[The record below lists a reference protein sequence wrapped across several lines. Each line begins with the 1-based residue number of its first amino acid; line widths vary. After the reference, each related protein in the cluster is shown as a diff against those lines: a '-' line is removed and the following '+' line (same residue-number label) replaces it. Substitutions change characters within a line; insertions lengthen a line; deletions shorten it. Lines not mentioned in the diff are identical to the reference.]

1 MRSSRSPTTSA
12 ISLLV
17 TNTSPTA
24 ICGVSHTL
32 RSPSAAAKPELLTTS
47 VLSDGPTMN
56 LDSNGH
62 VPLVP
67 AFLTALADM
76 SDAMVAT
83 DPVTPKD
90 IADEVTEMEEL
101 RDRLIDERKFEDP
114 YAEFTG
120 INRGGQTEGLKCQ
133 EQGQPHDEYG
143 SPVEVCPMDLYNKHI
158 IDNFYTLTDS
168 DIQQLLCTYYLTQYA
183 HKIGSDEFPAWL
195 NHCVPKVVRNG

>member
-1 MRSSRSPTTSA
+1 MKRYA
-12 ISLLV
+12 
-17 TNTSPTA
+17 
-24 ICGVSHTL
+24 
-32 RSPSAAAKPELLTTS
+32 E
-47 VLSDGPTMN
+47 MN
-56 LDSNGH
+56 LISEYELNKVLADLAGLDYLGRGAQH
-62 VPLVP
+62 PL
-67 AFLTALADM
+67 ATKTTDM